1 MKKIFFFLKTV
12 NYKLLLISLYK
23 FTNTAILAFI
33 AYFLFQIYEKLP
45 KTYTINELKEI
56 AQEDRE
62 KEDKNRYY
70 NQIKIYPNYTLGGK
84 IDADIDEP
92 IKVEIDNEPVRVE
105 IDR

>member
-1 MKKIFFFLKTV
+1 MRKILFFLKTV

-56 AQEDRE
+56 AHEDRE
-62 KEDKNRYY
+62 KEDQRKEERE
-70 NQIKIYPNYTLGGK
+70 
-84 IDADIDEP
+84 DETKWREKGMVIILP
-92 IKVEIDNEPVRVE
+92 
-105 IDR
+105 